1 VQESK
6 EYRLREQ
13 QGLSPPMTPENSS
26 SEEEEES
33 DGGRPP
39 REVESPTPVTEG
51 RRGGRGV
58 GARGEH

>member
-26 SEEEEES
+26 SEEEEEES
-33 DGGRPP
+33 DGPP